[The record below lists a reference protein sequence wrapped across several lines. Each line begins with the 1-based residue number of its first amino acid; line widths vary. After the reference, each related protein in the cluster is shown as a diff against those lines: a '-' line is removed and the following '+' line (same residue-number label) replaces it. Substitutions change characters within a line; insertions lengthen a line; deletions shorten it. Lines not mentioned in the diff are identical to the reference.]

1 MISNKYFF
9 VFYRTPSQV
18 QQQQQVQVP
27 TEELLIEQRPPRP
40 NSIEIRRSYQ
50 QEVPD
55 GMGSP
60 IYPSYDEN
68 PYQQGMYA
76 QGPLSSESLYAGG
89 TPTRGGKIRPSQP
102 PPAPPSNSSTPS
114 ANTPT
119 RSVINQT

>member
-1 MISNKYFF
+1 M
-9 VFYRTPSQV
+9 
-18 QQQQQVQVP
+18 P

-50 QEVPD
+50 QEVTD
-55 GMGSP
+55 GLNSP
-60 IYPSYDEN
+60 TYPPYEDN

-119 RSVINQT
+119 RLVSISIM